1 MSTSSDTSSDTFSRL
16 LVLAVALV
24 GLWLVMNKASSPAEE
39 NDLTESTGPFMDEV
53 LEEVQTPSK
62 SAQQEAGAEATKP
75 IAASGSMQAPSKSLG
90 QELNEKNREAIRLLE
105 AKRFA
110 EAEAL
115 FRICLEARPD
125 EVAFSVNLAEALVR
139 RAIAEFDAE
148 PEVAFEALLEAIA
161 LVPLRQDLEGLRI
174 RWAKI
179 IEAQEGFAEDQS
191 LHFTL
196 QYDGARDELLS
207 RGYLEVLEDLEA
219 AYQDYGEFFDI
230 FPVENGHD
238 KFAVVLY
245 DHDVFDTVTG
255 IGEWAGGAFDGTIRV
270 PVRNFQRD
278 RNRIREVL
286 RHELVHAFI
295 QEVGGK
301 KVPGWLNEG
310 LAQYLSPEG
319 VGARALE
326 VQAALKRMKGQTPL
340 AFDSLAGTLAGLPDA
355 KTIRMAYDQ
364 SLGLTNWLAFH
375 YGERT
380 LVPMVT
386 GCKTGQ
392 TPAQAFERQMH
403 FSLSDA
409 TRDFLDS
416 L

>member
-1 MSTSSDTSSDTFSRL
+1 MATSSDAFPRL
-16 LVLAVALV
+16 LVLGVSLA
-24 GLWLVMNKASSPAEE
+24 GLWLLLDKASAPSGETDRTGS
-39 NDLTESTGPFMDEV
+39 NGPFMDV
-53 LEEVQTPSK
+53 MDGAPSAMQPAPSGPK
-62 SAQQEAGAEATKP
+62 QEDGAEAPKV
-75 IAASGSMQAPSKSLG
+75 SVGSSPMQAPSNSIG
-90 QELNEKNREAIRLLE
+90 QELNEQNREAIRLLE
-105 AKRFA
+105 EKRFA
-110 EAEAL
+110 EAETL
-115 FRICLEARPD
+115 FRKCLEADPD
-125 EVAFSVNLAEALVR
+125 EVAFSANLAEALVR
-139 RAIAEFDAE
+139 RAMAEFDTE

-161 LVPLRQDLEGLRI
+161 LVPLRQDLEGLRA

-179 IEAQEGFAEDQS
+179 VDAQEGFAEDQS
-191 LHFTL
+191 QHFTL

-207 RGYLEVLEDLEA
+207 RGYLDVLEDLEV

-230 FPVENGHD
+230 FPVEKGHE

-278 RNRIREVL
+278 RNRIRAVL

-319 VGARALE
+319 PGARALE

-364 SLGLTNWLAFH
+364 SQGLTNWLAFH

-380 LVPMVT
+380 LVSMVT

-392 TPAQAFERQMH
+392 TPAQSFERQMH
-403 FSLSDA
+403 FPLSDA